1 MIEFQLDT
9 DQAAAGGDFTVSVIG
24 IGGAGANVLDRIAL
38 EGMPGA
44 ELICMNSDVRALT
57 TSMASRKVQLGRAL
71 TQGLGAGG
79 DPELGLEAA
88 VSSSQEIR
96 EMLAGR
102 SMVFICTGLGG
113 GTGSGA
119 APYIAQ
125 LAREAGAF
133 VVVFTT
139 MPFGFEG
146 KRRIKQAQESLTAL
160 RRHANA
166 LVCFDN
172 DRMGELVLPK
182 KGIQEAFET
191 ADRVIGQSIRAVTS
205 LVTQP
210 GLIRIGMD
218 DLITA
223 LKNTDS
229 RCLFGFGQ
237 ARGENRAQE
246 ALNQALRSPLLDRGE
261 MLASARNVLVHI
273 CGGNTMTLFEIET
286 LMRELSK
293 HVSDD
298 AQILFGA
305 ASDPRLN
312 EHLSVTVITSLSRDA
327 GAATATA
334 AERTE
339 PAPSFIASATAAA
352 AAARAARPVES
363 APAAPAP
370 APAPAPE
377 AAAPAQASTLIPV
390 VIATAPIPVAEVVR
404 TPTQAVPVAPL
415 LPNQFSISSGSA
427 SMPTLTLSADNI
439 AMAREANRKPARVE
453 PSVPTGP
460 MADTVPL
467 QAAEP
472 PAAPVPVQAKRTRKT
487 APVAAPAAEAD
498 LFSAPAPVT
507 QPIGPAPVPVAEDE
521 EEEEEA
527 GDIHVDIA
535 AEEEDAVEVD
545 SVGGEA
551 PEEEEV
557 EIVLAENDPGADE
570 EDEVTAEEE
579 EFVEEEEV
587 IEEEEEIAAEDD
599 SEEIV
604 DEEEEEEEAPPAP
617 PVPTAVT
624 TPVARPGAPRKFDLR
639 DIIHR
644 EPKTPKPVA
653 PAPAPERTVRVEV
666 PVPPPAQR
674 PAAQRELPDPER
686 ITPIRPIP
694 AAVASPFIPA
704 RGAAAKPAPAPAP
717 APVAAAAPAP
727 TPAGVGASKR
737 QESFE
742 DRLAPQSRGRFEKTE
757 PTVEEGEDLD
767 VPTFLRKRR

>member
-261 MLASARNVLVHI
+261 MLSSARNVLVHI

-327 GAATATA
+327 GAATAA
-334 AERTE
+334 AEVRSE

-352 AAARAARPVES
+352 AAARAARPVVE
-363 APAAPAP
+363 AAPAP
-370 APAPAPE
+370 APA
-377 AAAPAQASTLIPV
+377 APAEASTLIPV
-390 VIATAPIPVAEVVR
+390 VIATAPVPVAEIVR

-439 AMAREANRKPARVE
+439 AVAREINRKPARVE

-467 QAAEP
+467 QTAEA
-472 PAAPVPVQAKRTRKT
+472 PAAPVAPKRTRKT
-487 APVAAPAAEAD
+487 TPVAAPAPEAD

-521 EEEEEA
+521 EEEEI
-527 GDIHVDIA
+527 GDIHVDIEA
-535 AEEEDAVEVD
+535 QADEDAVELD
-545 SVGGEA
+545 SVGGSEA
-551 PEEEEV
+551 EEEV
-557 EIVLAENDPGADE
+557 EIVLAENDPGQEEE
-570 EDEVTAEEE
+570 EDDITAEEE
-579 EFVEEEEV
+579 EVMEEDEQ
-587 IEEEEEIAAEDD
+587 EEIAAEDE

-617 PVPTAVT
+617 PAPVAVT

-644 EPKTPKPVA
+644 EPKAPKPAA
-653 PAPAPERTVRVEV
+653 PAAPPERTMRVEAPV
-666 PVPPPAQR
+666 PPPPAQR

-704 RGAAAKPAPAPAP
+704 RSPAPAPAKPAPAP
-717 APVAAAAPAP
+717 APVAAAAPA
-727 TPAGVGASKR
+727 TVSASKR